1 MAHQLPTDCLNEIIE
16 YLEEDKPT
24 LHSCVLVNRL
34 WCEIS
39 VRILWRDIWNFKC
52 SIFRQYRPLNVA
64 SSILS
69 TLIACLPNESKE
81 LLYKNEIFISTPTS
95 KPLMFNYA
103 AFCKVLSINEINRI
117 VDSVLRDEP
126 SNTTINSLSLKDR
139 NFLVAN
145 EVIKMFTNQISS
157 LKKLAYHYNQ
167 YHNNFSFNYFPGMR
181 NLSELHCSS
190 NLPSNFFYQLSHI
203 CHNLQSIFIKFHN
216 DVVSNELKELISL
229 QNNLKQLTLLAYFN
243 GSWTNIIPTLTK
255 HANTI
260 TKLYLD
266 SDNYKDNSSLSF
278 ISIFSNLQEIIFS
291 FSFFSGTD
299 FEDFKQLQH
308 FNFPKLRK
316 LKFLDQC
323 PKPEYLMKFLEI
335 NGKNLKKLYMTENNV
350 DLSLSIT
357 NFCPNLKNLFVIF
370 NNGEIDILK
379 TIFINCQY
387 LESIKIWCGYRYLN
401 EMEVLEMVVNY
412 SPSSFH
418 ELKIYISNPDFISP
432 NDLESFFIKWKNR
445 AQKKVLSLII
455 IKDDYYCSSL
465 INEGN
470 MKIIKKYENL
480 GVIKFENKGYEEEED
495 GEINDY
501 Y

>member
-16 YLEEDKPT
+16 YLEVDKLT

-126 SNTTINSLSLKDR
+126 SNTINSLSLKDR

-167 YHNNFSFNYFPGMR
+167 YHNNFSFNYFSGMR

-278 ISIFSNLQEIIFS
+278 ISLFSNLQEIIFS

-308 FNFPKLRK
+308 INFPKLQK

-350 DLSLSIT
+350 DLSLSIAD
-357 NFCPNLKNLFVIF
+357 FCPNLKNLFVIF
-370 NNGEIDILK
+370 NNGEIDTLK

-401 EMEVLEMVVNY
+401 EIEVLEMVVNY
-412 SPSSFH
+412 SPNSFH

-445 AQKKVLSLII
+445 AQKK
-455 IKDDYYCSSL
+455 
-465 INEGN
+465 
-470 MKIIKKYENL
+470 
-480 GVIKFENKGYEEEED
+480 GYEEEED